1 MGSNGAHVIGSSPPN
16 VKTEHVPTMVLLS
29 LAFSLTL
36 KAKMVDNGGS
46 GH

>member
-1 MGSNGAHVIGSSPPN
+1 MGSNGAYVIGSSPPN
-16 VKTEHVPTMVLLS
+16 VKTEHVPTMVPLP

-36 KAKMVDNGGS
+36 KAKMANNGGS